1 MRCKY
6 SLLSLSYIFRVYL
19 NGSLYVYR
27 YFFIS
32 YVIIYLFIYFFG
44 FVDPHPTPQIFGTT
58 VQIRS
63 MFVYRLA
70 CQLAKISDAFRS
82 YLNVF
87 DDEVGKYFELNSVT
101 VCISIS
107 ENSIVDST
115 YQTPIW

>member
-1 MRCKY
+1 MVVCMYIDIFLFRM
-6 SLLSLSYIFRVYL
+6 SLF
-19 NGSLYVYR
+19 
-27 YFFIS
+27 
-32 YVIIYLFIYFFG
+32 IYLFIFS
-44 FVDPHPTPQIFGTT
+44 VLLTPHPTPQSFGTT